1 MMFFCFP
8 QTTPAIKDA
17 IPKSPPVCNQGSHS
31 NWLATRPLDVTR
43 SEVSSAKL
51 ELGSQGSF
59 PARVPLSLVEHIS
72 ENQGEFEFG
81 SQKFVWAPC
90 HGQKARSQGTLKS
103 LVVWADDLRL
113 QGKQKL
119 R

>member
-1 MMFFCFP
+1 MEVFSLKPPP
-8 QTTPAIKDA
+8 QLRMPSQKAR
-17 IPKSPPVCNQGSHS
+17 PF
-31 NWLATRPLDVTR
+31 ATRVR
-43 SEVSSAKL
+43 IRAGWQRV

-59 PARVPLSLVEHIS
+59 PARVYVEDPSLVERIS
-72 ENQGEFEFG
+72 ENEGEFEFG

-90 HGQKARSQGTLKS
+90 HGQKSRSQGTLKS

-113 QGKQKL
+113 QEKLKL